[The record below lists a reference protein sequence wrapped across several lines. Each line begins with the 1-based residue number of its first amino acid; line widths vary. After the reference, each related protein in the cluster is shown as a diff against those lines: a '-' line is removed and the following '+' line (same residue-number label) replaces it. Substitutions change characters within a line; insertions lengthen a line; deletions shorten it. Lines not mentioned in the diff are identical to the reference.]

1 MPLVLTKQAQHPS
14 YPLLWCLAHPTAI
27 VPISQ
32 CCVCVC
38 GSSYNQHC
46 SAAFLASLWSWQS
59 RLHIHLTPYCGAL
72 RIPQPSYPPPN
83 VVCVCVVPAT
93 INTALLLFGKP
104 LGLTKPS
111 QHPSMRTCTLLSI
124 FVHSFSS
131 LSPSFSLTFSF
142 LNLSFLL
149 SPFSIFLSYFL
160 LSQSFSL
167 TFSFFYL
174 SLFMCPRLF
183 HSQFNI

>member
-1 MPLVLTKQAQHPS
+1 MKSCSPLSQSCIFSHLTHHPM
-14 YPLLWCLAHPTAI
+14 L
-27 VPISQ
+27 
-32 CCVCVC
+32 CVCVWFQLQSTLLPC
-38 GSSYNQHC
+38 
-46 SAAFLASLWSWQS
+46 FLASLWCWQS

-72 RIPQPSYPPPN
+72 RIPQPSYPSPN

>member
-1 MPLVLTKQAQHPS
+1 MEFCKHISPFIMKACSPL
-14 YPLLWCLAHPTAI
+14 
-27 VPISQ
+27 SQ
-32 CCVCVC
+32 PCMF
-38 GSSYNQHC
+38 S
-46 SAAFLASLWSWQS
+46 
-59 RLHIHLTPYCGAL
+59 HLTHHPML
-72 RIPQPSYPPPN
+72 
-83 VVCVCVVPAT
+83 CVCVVPAT

>member
-1 MPLVLTKQAQHPS
+1 VCVCGSSYNQHCSAAFGMPLVLTKQAQHPS

-32 CCVCVC
+32 CCVCVWF
-38 GSSYNQHC
+38 Q
-46 SAAFLASLWSWQS
+46 LQS
-59 RLHIHLTPYCGAL
+59 TLL
-72 RIPQPSYPPPN
+72 R
-83 VVCVCVVPAT
+83 CF
-93 INTALLLFGKP
+93 FGKP
-104 LGLTKPS
+104 LELTKPAP
-111 QHPSMRTCTLLSI
+111 HPSMRTCTLLSI

>member
-1 MPLVLTKQAQHPS
+1 MIPDEIRLKLMEFCKHISPFIMKSCSPL
-14 YPLLWCLAHPTAI
+14 
-27 VPISQ
+27 SQ
-32 CCVCVC
+32 SCIF
-38 GSSYNQHC
+38 S
-46 SAAFLASLWSWQS
+46 
-59 RLHIHLTPYCGAL
+59 HLTHHPML
-72 RIPQPSYPPPN
+72 
-83 VVCVCVVPAT
+83 CVCVVPAT

-160 LSQSFSL
+160 LFLSFSVYVPK
-167 TFSFFYL
+167 TL
-174 SLFMCPRLF
+174 SLT
-183 HSQFNI
+183 I

>member
-1 MPLVLTKQAQHPS
+1 MKSCSPLSQSCIFSHLTHHPM
-14 YPLLWCLAHPTAI
+14 L
-27 VPISQ
+27 
-32 CCVCVC
+32 CVCVC

-46 SAAFLASLWSWQS
+46 SPAFWQAFGADKAGSTSILPLTVVPCASHSHRTHHPMLCVCVWFQLQSTLLCCFLASLWGWQS
-59 RLHIHLTPYCGAL
+59 RLHIHLCAL
-72 RIPQPSYPPPN
+72 AHFWAFLCIHSP
-83 VVCVCVVPAT
+83 
-93 INTALLLFGKP
+93 LF
-104 LGLTKPS
+104 L
-111 QHPSMRTCTLLSI
+111 
-124 FVHSFSS
+124 S